1 MSAIDTTE
9 PTGEERH
16 LIQAAQQDPVHFAA
30 LYERNFDRVYAF
42 LARRV
47 PTREEAEDLTAE
59 VFHQAIAGLDHFE
72 WRGMPF
78 IAWLLGIAA
87 NLLAKRWQRVTRQ
100 PEMSAV
106 DLELV
111 ADSEATE
118 RQALLA
124 QLVALLPVDQRR
136 VVLARFVEQRS
147 IREIARDLGR
157 SEGAIK
163 QLQFR
168 ALESLRHHAM
178 ERSRHE

>member
-1 MSAIDTTE
+1 LSAIDTAD
-9 PTGEERH
+9 PAGEERH

-47 PTREEAEDLTAE
+47 ATREEAEDLTAE
-59 VFHQAIAGLDHFE
+59 VFHQAIAGLNRFE
-72 WRGMPF
+72 WQGTPF

-87 NLLAKRWQRVTRQ
+87 KLLAKRWQRATRQ
-100 PEMSAV
+100 PEVSAD
-106 DLELV
+106 DLDL
-111 ADSEATE
+111 AGDPGPLD

-124 QLVALLPVDQRR
+124 ELIALLPEDQRR
-136 VVLARFVEQRS
+136 VILSRFVEQRS
-147 IREIARDLGR
+147 LREIAQDLGR

-168 ALESLRHHAM
+168 ALEKLRQHAKEKHH
-178 ERSRHE
+178 HE

>member
-1 MSAIDTTE
+1 LSAIDTTE
-9 PTGEERH
+9 PIGEERRM
-16 LIQAAQQDPVHFAA
+16 IQAAQQDPIHFAA

-59 VFHQAIAGLDHFE
+59 VFHQAIAGLDRFE
-72 WRGMPF
+72 WQGTPF
-78 IAWLLGIAA
+78 VGWLLGIAA
-87 NLLAKRWQRVTRQ
+87 NLLAKRWQRATRQ
-100 PEMSAV
+100 PEILSE

-111 ADSEATE
+111 ASSDATE

-124 QLVALLPVDQRR
+124 QLVALLPDDQRH

-147 IREIARDLGR
+147 IRDIARDLGR
-157 SEGAIK
+157 SAGAIK

-168 ALESLRHHAM
+168 ALENLRNHVKARSHH
-178 ERSRHE
+178 E